1 MTCAASEDSD
11 QPGHPPSLI
20 SLHCPHKEAVGPWLP
35 IERLAKTLISLAD
48 AQADLESSLGAHVIL
63 FVLS

>member
-11 QPGHPPSLI
+11 QPGHPPSQG
-20 SLHCPHKEAVGPWLP
+20 CRMGPWLP

-48 AQADLESSLGAHVIL
+48 AQADLASSLGAHVIL